1 MKTQREGLQHLPEP
15 KLRELYTQGPPECPS
30 ARSVPPPGQR
40 RDCVGVSRGVRQA
53 STSLQVGPGRLSPSC
68 FPSTFGGLD
77 SESPPYPFSPSYWCT
92 RPASPVMTDPPP
104 PNPPRTALGVQA
116 FQQRLTHPVIHTQLH
131 RVVHSLHAPL
141 HTVSQSFSL
150 GYSHRVLSR
159 GGTRGLLQPLCRL
172 LPPTPAAHTHG
183 VRPVGPLPRRDAHR
197 HTCTHTRTHTR
208 PVIILD
214 MPFLLRDSSS
224 GDAQS
229 CHLDEK

>member
-104 PNPPRTALGVQA
+104 R
-116 FQQRLTHPVIHTQLH
+116 THPAQLWGYKLSSNVSRTQLYTPNYTELYTVCTPH
-131 RVVHSLHAPL
+131 YTQFRRVSPSVTVTGSSPVVAHAVSCSHSAAFSPPPPL
-141 HTVSQSFSL
+141 LTHTVSDL
-150 GYSHRVLSR
+150 WAPYPAEMHT
-159 GGTRGLLQPLCRL
+159 GTR
-172 LPPTPAAHTHG
+172 AHTHAHT
-183 VRPVGPLPRRDAHR
+183 PVP
-197 HTCTHTRTHTR
+197 
-208 PVIILD
+208 
-214 MPFLLRDSSS
+214 
-224 GDAQS
+224 
-229 CHLDEK
+229 

>member
-77 SESPPYPFSPSYWCT
+77 SESPPYPFSPSYRCT

-104 PNPPRTALGVQA
+104 EPTPHSSGGTSFPATSHAPSY
-116 FQQRLTHPVIHTQLH
+116 THPITQSCTQSARPITHSFAEFLPRLQSQGPLPWWHTRSPAATLPPSPPH
-131 RVVHSLHAPL
+131 PRCS
-141 HTVSQSFSL
+141 HTRCQTC
-150 GYSHRVLSR
+150 G
-159 GGTRGLLQPLCRL
+159 
-172 LPPTPAAHTHG
+172 PPTPQRCTPAHVHTH
-183 VRPVGPLPRRDAHR
+183 
-197 HTCTHTRTHTR
+197 THTHPSRNNIRHA
-208 PVIILD
+208 IS
-214 MPFLLRDSSS
+214 F
-224 GDAQS
+224 A
-229 CHLDEK
+229 